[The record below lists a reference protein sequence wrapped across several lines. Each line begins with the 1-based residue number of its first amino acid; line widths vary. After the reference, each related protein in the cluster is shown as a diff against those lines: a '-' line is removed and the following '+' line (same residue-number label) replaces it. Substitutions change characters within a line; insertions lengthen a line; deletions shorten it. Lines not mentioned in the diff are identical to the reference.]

1 MLGTFAA
8 AGYDYVFFAVAFVK
22 EAGCKVAVFQ
32 GDCLVADRADP
43 LYAFF
48 RYWVAVGAAVYC
60 AQLVGNIHWAVNA
73 AYKVFSGKKQAV
85 AKGAVYDKAF

>member
-1 MLGTFAA
+1 VLGTFAA

-22 EAGCKVAVFQ
+22 EAGCKVTVFQ
-32 GDCLVADRADP
+32 GDCLVADGADP